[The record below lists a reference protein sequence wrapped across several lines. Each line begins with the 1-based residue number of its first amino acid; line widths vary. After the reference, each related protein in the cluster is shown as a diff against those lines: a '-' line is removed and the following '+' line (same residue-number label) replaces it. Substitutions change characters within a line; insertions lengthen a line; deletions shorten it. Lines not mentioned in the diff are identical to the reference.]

1 MSGIL
6 YIVATPI
13 GNLEDITQR
22 AARILVEVD
31 RIVCEDTRQTAK
43 LLAHLN
49 INKPL
54 VSLHEHNERQ
64 RTPELVRQLIAG
76 ARFALVS
83 DAGTPLISDPGYRL
97 VREAIAAGASVVP
110 IPGPSAVTAAL
121 SASGLGTD
129 AFYFGGFLPRKR
141 AQRRKQ
147 LQQLQSLPATLV
159 FFEAPHRILAALE
172 DIAEIL
178 GQRPLVLARELT
190 KVHEEFLRGSA
201 RQLYEQ
207 LQARAAI
214 KGEFTILIGGQEPPA
229 ETCPEALS
237 EAVNRLERQGIS
249 RMQAIKEE
257 ARRRGVGKRDLY
269 RQLHKP
275 PC

>member
-13 GNLEDITQR
+13 GNLDDITQR
-22 AARILVEVD
+22 AARILAEVD
-31 RIVCEDTRQTAK
+31 RIVCEDTRHTAK

-49 INKPL
+49 ISKPL

-64 RTPELVRQLIAG
+64 RTPELVRLLIAG
-76 ARFALVS
+76 ARLALVS

-172 DIAEIL
+172 DIAEIF

-214 KGEFTILIGGQEPPA
+214 KGEFTILIAAQEPPA
-229 ETCPEALS
+229 ETSPEALS

-257 ARRRGVGKRDLY
+257 ARRRGVSKRELY
-269 RQLHKP
+269 RQLHEP
-275 PC
+275 PD